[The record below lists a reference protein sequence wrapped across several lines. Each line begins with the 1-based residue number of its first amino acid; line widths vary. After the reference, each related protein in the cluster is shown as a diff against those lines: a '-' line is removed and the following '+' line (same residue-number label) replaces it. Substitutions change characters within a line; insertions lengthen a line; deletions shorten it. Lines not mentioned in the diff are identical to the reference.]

1 MKEFLS
7 QKGIKYADYNVS
19 KDKVRLEEMV
29 KISDQLGVPVITID
43 GKVLKGFNKKK
54 IESLLGEQ

>member
-19 KDKVRLEEMV
+19 KDKVRLQEMV

>member
-1 MKEFLS
+1 VKEFLS
-7 QKGIKYADYNVS
+7 QKGVNYDDYNVS
-19 KDKVRLEEMV
+19 KNEVRLEEMV
-29 KISDQLGVPVITID
+29 KISGQLGVPVITID